1 MTKKDNRK
9 PGKKPVQKHSPAKV
23 PKAPKGPQMPKEWLY
38 LAEDEITPAQI
49 YGLSQRRRA
58 GRQNTGK
65 KRR

>member
-49 YGLSQRRRA
+49 YGLFA
-58 GRQNTGK
+58 E
-65 KRR
+65 